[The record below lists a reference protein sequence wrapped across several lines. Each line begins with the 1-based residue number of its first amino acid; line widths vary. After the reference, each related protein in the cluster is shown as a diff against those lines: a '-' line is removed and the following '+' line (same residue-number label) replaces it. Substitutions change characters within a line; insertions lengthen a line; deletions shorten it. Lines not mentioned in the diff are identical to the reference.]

1 MAQSTISVDQ
11 DEFSCLICLG
21 VLKDPV
27 TILCGH
33 SYCMSCIKNCWD
45 KNDPV
50 GDYSCP
56 QCQRTFRPRPPLF
69 KNVMLADMIDKM
81 KRTGPGIVAC
91 DVCPGAAQRA
101 AKSCLACMASYCET
115 HLRPHHESPAL
126 QKHKLID
133 ATGKLQEM
141 VCPLHGKLLE
151 VYCRTDRRCVCLLC
165 VMDEHKHHDTVS
177 AVAEWTEK
185 QKEVAAEKR
194 ISQQKIQQ
202 REKELQNVRQ
212 AVESLSRT
220 AQTAVGDSEKAFSD
234 LVCLFKKWCSKVKK
248 AIKDQERAVTCWARG
263 LPERLEQEIADLR
276 AREAELERLSHAED
290 HIHFLQSWQPPCAR
304 PGSSDPPCVNVGPHL
319 SFESVSRAVSE
330 LKKRVEKVCEEEFIK
345 ILEEVSIV
353 NKEDVRPPAKRKAGA
368 AVSPVFKVNAVDGP
382 SPKRKAKAAVLPV
395 FKVNAVDGPSPKQK
409 AKAAV
414 LPVNAINFPQI
425 PEPRTRAEFLQYA
438 YWLTLDSNTAH
449 KELTLSGG
457 DRVVKRTG
465 PNRKCP
471 PHPERF
477 TFKCQVL
484 CREALAGRRFYWEAE
499 VQGKEA
505 EIGLTYKGIN
515 RRGRDRSSSFGGNTK
530 SWSLDCRNSAY
541 SVCYNNNGLQLAVPY
556 CPKIGVYLD
565 HPAGILSFYSVSDI
579 MTLIYRTS
587 TVTFTEPVYAGFWI
601 GEQCTVKLV
610 NL

>member
-11 DEFSCLICLG
+11 DEYSCPICLD

-101 AKSCLACMASYCET
+101 AKSCLACVASYCET

-177 AVAEWTEK
+177 AVTEWTEK
-185 QKEVAAEKR
+185 QKEVAAEQR

-234 LVCLFKKWCSKVKK
+234 LVCLFKRRCSKVKEL
-248 AIKDQERAVTCWARG
+248 IRDQERAVTCWAGG
-263 LPERLEQEIADLR
+263 LLEGLEQEITDLR
-276 AREAELERLSHAED
+276 MRDAELERLSHTED
-290 HIHFLQSWQPPCAR
+290 HIHFLQ
-304 PGSSDPPCVNVGPHL
+304 
-319 SFESVSRAVSE
+319 SVSRAVSE
-330 LKKRVEKVCEEEFIK
+330 LKKRVEKVCEEEFIR
-345 ILEEVSIV
+345 ILKEVEL
-353 NKEDVRPPAKRKAGA
+353 KEPLTEAPPQGEKQVLKSRETGSSH
-368 AVSPVFKVNAVDGP
+368 VSPMNT
-382 SPKRKAKAAVLPV
+382 
-395 FKVNAVDGPSPKQK
+395 
-409 AKAAV
+409 
-414 LPVNAINFPQI
+414 INFPQI
-425 PEPRTRAEFLQYA
+425 PEHRTRAEFLQYTC
-438 YWLTLDSNTAH
+438 WLTLDPNTVH
-449 KELTLSGG
+449 QELTLSGG
-457 DRVVKRTG
+457 DREVTRTG
-465 PNRKCP
+465 VKQSYP

-477 TFKCQVL
+477 TLKRQVL
-484 CREALAGRRFYWEAE
+484 CREALAGRRFYWEVE
-499 VQGKEA
+499 VQGKHA
-505 EIGLTYKGIN
+505 KIGLTYKSIN
-515 RRGRDRSSSFGGNTK
+515 RTTQDGSSSLGGNTK
-530 SWSLDCRNSAY
+530 SWSLDCKNGAY
-541 SVCYNNNGLQLAVPY
+541 FIFHNNKGLQLRVPY

-565 HPAGILSFYSVSDI
+565 HPAGILSFYSISDI
-579 MTLIYRTS
+579 MTHITRIQ
-587 TVTFTEPVYAGFWI
+587 TVFTEPVYAGFLI

-610 NL
+610 KLVKLTPMSAVTLTN